1 MKQIHIALSLILCAL
16 LILSLTACGET
27 RGRTDRYDGF
37 TVRTERSEPDERAEE
52 TAAPDRAAQAEAEED
67 YVLNRKSM
75 KFHYPDC
82 SGAKEIKEQNR
93 WDYHGTRSAVV
104 DMGYAPCKICNP

>member
-1 MKQIHIALSLILCAL
+1 MSRIRFALCLILCAL
-16 LILSLTACGET
+16 LALSFSACGGKQ
-27 RGRTDRYDGF
+27 GRTDRYDGYF
-37 TVRTERSEPDERAEE
+37 VRTERSAPEEQTEEPAV
-52 TAAPDRAAQAEAEED
+52 PDRAVTAGAEED

-93 WDYHGTRSAVV
+93 WDYHATRSAII